1 MKTVSLMLG
10 ILAIY
15 AGMDMLDMQD
25 VLDIWQPAALLGC
38 GCALL
43 WLATR

>member
-1 MKTVSLMLG
+1 MKTLSLLLG

-25 VLDIWQPAALLGC
+25 VLDLWQPAALLGC
-38 GCALL
+38 GSALL

>member
-1 MKTVSLMLG
+1 MKALSLIIG

-15 AGMDMLDMQD
+15 AGMDMLDMQE
-25 VLDIWQPAALLGC
+25 VLNVWQPAALLGC